1 MGSFTNWIA
10 NTFYGADTLTAESAA
25 IDAKREALNR
35 QSADAYGP
43 AWYEQTQRNDATGTV
58 NATQDIANEFKP
70 GALAD
75 NLKESAAGT
84 AGSIRDFLAPVLE
97 FPLRIIPPIGWVI
110 LAVALFVYLGGLAY
124 LRRVI
129 AAKG

>member
-1 MGSFTNWIA
+1 MFSDWIA
-10 NTFYGADTLTAESAA
+10 NTFFGAEKLTAESAA

-35 QSADAYGP
+35 QAADAYGP
-43 AWYEQTQRNDATGTV
+43 AWYEQTQHNDATGTV
-58 NATQDIANEFKP
+58 NATEDIGAEFKT
-70 GALAD
+70 GALVE
-75 NLKESAAGT
+75 NLKDSAKGT
-84 AGSIRDFLAPVLE
+84 AGSIRDFLGPVLE
-97 FPLRIIPPIGWVI
+97 FPLRIIPPIGWLI